1 MRFISSAARHASLN
15 VQIEA
20 ALNQRIQ
27 PAGDR
32 AKYRQQAPYGRFVGS
47 CGPMPNTL
55 ATPVCSELIIK
66 KSRFIG
72 CVEPMR
78 DRTAAQARVIE
89 LWRQHPGAT
98 HVCWALLAGG
108 QSAAVDD
115 GEPSG
120 TAGRP
125 MLEVLRHQ
133 DLEGVLATVVRYYG
147 GINLGAG
154 GLVRAYTDAVAQALL
169 GATKVPLTR
178 LCILRCTLPYAL
190 EGMVRREIEASSAS
204 LVEVSHGS
212 LVDMRIS
219 LPEPEA
225 DRFVTRINDAG
236 QGRIGWVDERI

>member
-1 MRFISSAARHASLN
+1 
-15 VQIEA
+15 
-20 ALNQRIQ
+20 
-27 PAGDR
+27 
-32 AKYRQQAPYGRFVGS
+32 
-47 CGPMPNTL
+47 MPNTL
-55 ATPVCSELIIK
+55 AAAVHSDLTIK

-78 DRTAAQARVIE
+78 DRASAQARVLE

-154 GLVRAYTDAVAQALL
+154 GLVRAYTDAVASALTD
-169 GATKVPLTR
+169 AVKVPLTKLR
-178 LCILRCTLPYAL
+178 VLRCTLPYAL
-190 EGMVRREIEASSAS
+190 EGTVRREIDAARAT
-204 LVEVSHGS
+204 
-212 LVDMRIS
+212 LVDVTHDSVVAMTIS
-219 LPEPEA
+219 LPEPDA
-225 DRFVTRINDAG
+225 TSFIARLNDAG
-236 QGRIGWVDERI
+236 QGRIGWMD

>member
-1 MRFISSAARHASLN
+1 
-15 VQIEA
+15 
-20 ALNQRIQ
+20 
-27 PAGDR
+27 
-32 AKYRQQAPYGRFVGS
+32 
-47 CGPMPNTL
+47 MPNTL
-55 ATPVCSELIIK
+55 ASAVHSDLTIK

-78 DRTAAQARVIE
+78 DRASAQARVLE

-154 GLVRAYTDAVAQALL
+154 GLVRAYTDAVASALT
-169 GATKVPLTR
+169 GAVKVPLTKLR
-178 LCILRCTLPYAL
+178 VLRCTLPYAL
-190 EGMVRREIEASSAS
+190 EGTVRREIDAARAT
-204 LVEVSHGS
+204 
-212 LVDMRIS
+212 LVDVAHDSVVAMTIS
-219 LPEPEA
+219 LPEPDA
-225 DRFVTRINDAG
+225 APFIARLNDAG
-236 QGRIGWVDERI
+236 QGRIGWVD